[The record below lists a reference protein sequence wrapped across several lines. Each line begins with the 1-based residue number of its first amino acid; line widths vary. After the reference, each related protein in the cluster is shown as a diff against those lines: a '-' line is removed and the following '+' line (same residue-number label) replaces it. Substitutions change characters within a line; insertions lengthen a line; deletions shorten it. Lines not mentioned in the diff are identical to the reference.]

1 MEPRMNPSANRSSSV
16 DSSENSVDEQ
26 GIELLRAMLKLTPAE
41 RAREAQR
48 LWNWYR
54 KLHPRKWAPFW
65 RSFDSFE
72 ELEVWKS
79 QQTDPE
85 LW

>member
-1 MEPRMNPSANRSSSV
+1 MNPTANQASSA
-16 DSSENSVDEQ
+16 DSREDAADEQ
-26 GIELLRAMLKLTPAE
+26 EIALLRAMLELTPAE
-41 RAREAQR
+41 RVREAQR

-72 ELEVWKS
+72 ELEQWKS